1 MHCKVSLTQFSQF
14 AWNIWMKSNK
24 EKFSNQIWWSIF
36 VKEIPPDQRLHALD
50 AQYRNQRDRLK
61 FRISESQTK
70 TFECAN
76 HLKNFELS
84 EVTKKINFLS
94 ETKVKYQKS
103 TWQRKNFFNHIS
115 KMNPFLVTHSSNK
128 IYLRTFFVVTT
139 FNSFPKP
146 LEAIY
151 LYTICKECVRELN
164 RFVALSLIVG

>member
-1 MHCKVSLTQFSQF
+1 MKEMH
-14 AWNIWMKSNK
+14 
-24 EKFSNQIWWSIF
+24 
-36 VKEIPPDQRLHALD
+36 PDLRLHELD

-103 TWQRKNFFNHIS
+103 TLQRENFFVPYFKNE
-115 KMNPFLVTHSSNK
+115 
-128 IYLRTFFVVTT
+128 
-139 FNSFPKP
+139 SFSGH
-146 LEAIY
+146 AQ
-151 LYTICKECVRELN
+151 
-164 RFVALSLIVG
+164 FS